1 MRRLSAYLPTRIKN
15 LQLFC
20 SHFCST
26 TVPICVVYIINP
38 TMEVTNPFKSEAVP
52 DKDEARGLAMEVC
65 ADVGWRKVCGA
76 KEGEACEETTSSR

>member
-1 MRRLSAYLPTRIKN
+1 
-15 LQLFC
+15 
-20 SHFCST
+20 
-26 TVPICVVYIINP
+26 
-38 TMEVTNPFKSEAVP
+38 MEVTNPFKSEAVP